1 MDKGAKGKPP
11 AKKRLRADD
20 ETVRLTPEE
29 VAKFRSEDSD
39 QIERAVYDGMQDL
52 RVKKPAPK
60 K

>member
-1 MDKGAKGKPP
+1 MSKGEKPKKPP
-11 AKKRLRADD
+11 IGSSD

-29 VAKFRSEDSD
+29 VKKLRSEDSE

-52 RVKKPAPK
+52 RVKKPADK

>member
-11 AKKRLRADD
+11 AKKIGAND

-29 VAKFRSEDSD
+29 VAKFRSEDSE